1 MAKDVLKK
9 QEMYTE
15 RMEKLMQKANAMML
29 LSKSEERR
37 EGLSILRQE
46 IDGLIDDLEYFRTI
60 FDQQKWQ
67 DDESYRKFTSAALN
81 MARSL
86 SSDLHRKART
96 LKKDRPTYSQRSIT
110 LSRDVPVVDID

>member
-1 MAKDVLKK
+1 MTHVSYSFGVVINIIVFAHAV
-9 QEMYTE
+9 
-15 RMEKLMQKANAMML
+15 
-29 LSKSEERR
+29 
-37 EGLSILRQE
+37 
-46 IDGLIDDLEYFRTI
+46 DGLIDDLEYFRTI